1 MIERFTDEE
10 LEIIKRELIQKE
22 YLNPHTKA
30 ELNRYISAKLNG
42 IFGDQFYRDD
52 IRTYPGVEGL
62 IIKAC
67 DMCFKNYENSY
78 SNGKT
83 KKKASVYIPYDYC
96 EEYMQMVNEILD
108 AVEKHN
114 KGWKE

>member
-1 MIERFTDEE
+1 
-10 LEIIKRELIQKE
+10 
-22 YLNPHTKA
+22 
-30 ELNRYISAKLNG
+30 
-42 IFGDQFYRDD
+42 
-52 IRTYPGVEGL
+52 
-62 IIKAC
+62 
-67 DMCFKNYENSY
+67 MCFKNYENSY